1 MACEVPLKVYYEGE
15 VVGSFYADMLANGHV
30 VIENKA
36 VENLCPAHEVQ
47 LVNYLTATKHDF
59 GLLFNFGGPSL
70 QYKKKFRVYRKPD
83 SNPVNPEKS
92 C

>member
-1 MACEVPLKVYYEGE
+1 MYYERE
-15 VVGSFYADMLANGHV
+15 VVGTFCADMVANDRV
-30 VIENKA
+30 IIENKA
-36 VENLCPAHEVQ
+36 VENLCPAHEAQ
-47 LVNYLTATKHDF
+47 LVNYLTATKRDI
-59 GLLFNFGGPSL
+59 GLLLNFGASSL